1 MGYYKV
7 HSVKRRAT
15 QVTEFTAEQY
25 KLATSKESIAMSQAL
40 GGTDT
45 NTKYG
50 LRSAS
55 PDGEEVSH
63 FVASPS
69 AAPEYIRAA
78 IREHEAGKE

>member
-7 HSVKRRAT
+7 EAT
-15 QVTEFTAEQY
+15 NRTVTKVIEFTAEQY
-25 KLATSKESIAMSQAL
+25 KLATSKESIAMSKAL

-55 PDGEEVSH
+55 PDGENVSH